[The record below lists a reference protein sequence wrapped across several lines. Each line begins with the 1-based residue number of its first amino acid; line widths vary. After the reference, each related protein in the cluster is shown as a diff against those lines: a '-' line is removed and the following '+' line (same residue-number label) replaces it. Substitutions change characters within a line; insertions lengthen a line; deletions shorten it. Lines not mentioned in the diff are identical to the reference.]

1 MGCIIFLSLT
11 PGAEFFQPIDFKIR
25 VGPQFKYSYKGLDGV
40 RRGQAGWDGDGNK
53 IVMNKRPINSE
64 DFGEVDDVFKSQV
77 QPYDQEKDPKLFGSS
92 ILEKLRK
99 AHADGDI
106 TEEQEREKTMWEE
119 VKDQAET
126 MELRRNELREDGLD
140 QASVPEH
147 KFRMTSHM
155 ALSPAFRSAIS
166 QAMSYLGDSVPR
178 SKKDFERAFLG
189 RSETR
194 THLAT
199 IVEAELKET
208 DVSITRYQDPQA
220 LRAVHKKKV
229 YAAYMLKKLLNF

>member
-1 MGCIIFLSLT
+1 MFGCIVFLSLT

-40 RRGQAGWDGDGNK
+40 RRGQANWEGEGIK
-53 IVMNKRPINSE
+53 MNQRPINSE
-64 DFGEVDDVFKSQV
+64 DFEEVDDVFASQV
-77 QPYDQEKDPKLFGSS
+77 QPYDQERAPKLFGTT
-92 ILEKLRK
+92 ILKELREVS
-99 AHADGDI
+99 AGDK
-106 TEEQEREKTMWEE
+106 TEEQKREEEMWEE
-119 VKDQAET
+119 VQKQAEA
-126 MELRRNELREDGLD
+126 MELTRKNFREDGLD

-178 SKKDFERAFLG
+178 SKKDFERTFLG